1 MSEETSV
8 PTFEDLGVSE
18 NIINALKAKGF
29 THPTP
34 IQVKTIPLF
43 MNGDANIIGQART
56 GTGKT
61 AAFGIPILQN
71 ITEKTGHIQAIIL
84 TPTRE
89 LAMQVSDEM
98 ATFGGLPGIGILP
111 VYGGSPIAVQM
122 RALNKGIDIV
132 VGTPGRVIDL
142 INRRKMDLSHIS
154 YFVLDEADEMLNM
167 GFIDD
172 IKEVLQHTPEE
183 KRMLC
188 FSATMPKPI
197 MGIAKKYM
205 GDYEMVSVESP
216 KEEVLLT
223 EQISIDVSP
232 ALKFEALCRVIDSD
246 PDFYGLIFC
255 ARKDTSDEVV
265 TKLEERGYDADVIH
279 GDVIQEQRTRIM
291 EKFRKH
297 KLNIL
302 VATDVAAR
310 GIDINE
316 LTHVVN
322 YDVPQDPE
330 SYTHRIGRTGRA
342 GKQGIAVTLLT
353 PADFRRFSFIRRAA
367 NADVRRARLPNADEI
382 AAMKKAKLFDELDSV
397 ISSGFCTTPA
407 ADPFREFADT
417 LLSETDASPQD
428 IITSLLKAAYENRIL
443 PRADDKVID
452 ELFEEF
458 ERSRA
463 GRNYGGRNGRDGD
476 RNDGGRDRNRG
487 YGGRDRD
494 RGYGGRDRDRG
505 YGGRDRDRGYGGRDR
520 DRGYGGRDRDR
531 GYGGRDRDRSYDG
544 RDGDRS
550 YGGRDRDGD
559 RGYGYGSRDRDGDKG
574 YGYGSRDRDGEYG
587 GRDRSF
593 RRDEDRRNRPDR
605 RESGDRD
612 KKERFIKGKTF
623 GNISHKSRDE

>member
-1 MSEETSV
+1 MTQNTES
-8 PTFEDLGVSE
+8 PTFKDLGVADS
-18 NIINALKAKGF
+18 IIKALTRKGF

-34 IQVKTIPLF
+34 IQIKTIPLF
-43 MNGDANIIGQART
+43 MSGDFNIIGQART

-71 ITEKTGHIQAIIL
+71 ITEKTGHIQAIVL

-89 LAMQVSDEM
+89 LALQVADEM
-98 ATFGGLPGIGILP
+98 SSFGGMPGLAIIP
-111 VYGGSPIAVQM
+111 VFGGQPIAIQM
-122 RALNKGIDIV
+122 RALAQGVDIV

-142 INRRKMDLSHIS
+142 INRGKLDLSHIS

-205 GDYEMVSVESP
+205 GDYEMVTVEDP
-216 KEEVLLT
+216 KEERPLT
-223 EQISIDVSP
+223 EQISIDISP

-255 ARKDTSDEVV
+255 ARKDTADDVV
-265 TKLEERGYDADVIH
+265 VKLEKRGYDADVIH
-279 GDVIQEQRTRIM
+279 GDIIQEQRTRIM
-291 EKFRKH
+291 DKFRKH

-322 YDVPQDPE
+322 YDIPQDPE

-342 GKQGIAVTLLT
+342 GKQGVAVTLLT

-367 NADVRRARLPNADEI
+367 NADVRRAKLPKTDEI
-382 AAMKKAKLFDELDSV
+382 IEMKKYKLFKDLNTI
-397 ISSGFCTTPA
+397 ISSDFCETPA
-407 ADPFREFADT
+407 AEPFREVAEALLADT
-417 LLSETDASPQD
+417 DAAPED
-428 IITSLLKAAYENRIL
+428 IIVSLLKAAYENRIL
-443 PRADDKVID
+443 PRTDDKIVD

-463 GRNYGGRNGRDGD
+463 NRGRGSDGD
-476 RNDGGRDRNRG
+476 RRNGSRRND
-487 YGGRDRD
+487 
-494 RGYGGRDRDRG
+494 
-505 YGGRDRDRGYGGRDR
+505 
-520 DRGYGGRDRDR
+520 
-531 GYGGRDRDRSYDG
+531 
-544 RDGDRS
+544 DGDRRNGYRRNGYDS
-550 YGGRDRDGD
+550 ERRNGYDSERRNGYDNERRNGYDNERRNRYDNERRNRYDGEH
-559 RGYGYGSRDRDGDKG
+559 R
-574 YGYGSRDRDGEYG
+574 GEYG
-587 GRDRSF
+587 SSNRHYAQKRIA
-593 RRDEDRRNRPDR
+593 RRNDR
-605 RESGDRD
+605 
-612 KKERFIKGKTF
+612 FA
-623 GNISHKSRDE
+623 